1 MAIDYPALA
10 DVADELI
17 RDNGRSV
24 RLERAGPPDAATP
37 WEAGANV
44 GIDTVGVQVEFSY
57 AERVGGVVDSQDFR
71 FLVTAADIDGSTF
84 ETIKSGDILISG
96 ANLYSV
102 IEAQEVRPA
111 SVVVYYD
118 LRVRA

>member
-1 MAIDYPALA
+1 MPQPHGKQ
-10 DVADELI
+10 VPTWGLI
-17 RDNGRSV
+17 PLVFRS
-24 RLERAGPPDAATP
+24 AY
-37 WEAGANV
+37 
-44 GIDTVGVQVEFSY
+44 SY

-84 ETIKSGDILISG
+84 ETIKSGDILIVDG

-102 IEAQEVRPA
+102 IEAQAVRPG
-111 SVVVYYD
+111 SVVIFYD

>member
-1 MAIDYPALA
+1 M
-10 DVADELI
+10 
-17 RDNGRSV
+17 
-24 RLERAGPPDAATP
+24 
-37 WEAGANV
+37 

-84 ETIKSGDILISG
+84 GTIKSGDILISG

-102 IEAQEVRPA
+102 TEAQEVRPA